1 MFQPSPV
8 LVDVIAI
15 VGFVV
20 LAALGKISPE
30 LASGT
35 VLAVL
40 AGRMRPVS
48 GGGRSNGGA
57 HSSSGGKS
65 EPESK
70 DDPTLH
76 ASAGDYSEPVPSGI
90 LTLINAPRAMLAALR
105 H

>member
-8 LVDVIAI
+8 LVDVVAI

-48 GGGRSNGGA
+48 SGGRDSG
-57 HSSSGGKS
+57 SSSSSTTPRDAGPDSG
-65 EPESK
+65 

-76 ASAGDYSEPVPSGI
+76 HDGADEAVPSGI
-90 LTLINAPRAMLAALR
+90 LTLIHAPRAVLAAFR